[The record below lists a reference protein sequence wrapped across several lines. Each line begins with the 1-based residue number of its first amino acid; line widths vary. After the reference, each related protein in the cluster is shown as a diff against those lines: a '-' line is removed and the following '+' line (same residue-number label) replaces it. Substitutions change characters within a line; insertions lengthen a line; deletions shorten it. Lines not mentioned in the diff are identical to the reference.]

1 MSGVRRIAVVSMRYP
16 AGSTIGGAE
25 TLLKS
30 LALDARACGF
40 DVDVL
45 TTCAT
50 SHFTWEN
57 ELPPGQRQ
65 QDGLNVHYFPV
76 DDRDAGQFLQLQ
88 ARMNSGKELTGEEQE
103 RWTANNVNSQALLD
117 HLAQHDYDRILVG
130 PYLFGLTRRV
140 ASWAPERTVLVPCLH
155 DEAQAY
161 QSILNT
167 MFTQS
172 RTIIFNTHEE
182 RRLATRLYGEVCAE
196 MPVVGMGVVPF
207 DVDATAFA
215 KRHGLTAPYVIYSG
229 RREPLKG
236 TPLLLDYMDAFRKRT
251 EQDIKVVL
259 TGSGEFTPPEN
270 LVDHILDV
278 GFVSETEK
286 HEAMAGA
293 LAFVHPSQLESL
305 GIVLLEAWLARTPAL
320 VHAGSPVLVD
330 QCRQSNGGLWF
341 RSYADFEECLMRL
354 INDET
359 LGNALAE
366 QGRRFVETRY
376 SPDAVR
382 ARFKNALI
390 GETLTAPS

>member
-1 MSGVRRIAVVSMRYP
+1 MSDVQRIAIVSTRYP

-40 DVDVL
+40 EVDVL

-57 ELPPGQRQ
+57 ELPPGERQ
-65 QDGLNVHYFPV
+65 QDGLTVHYFPV
-76 DDRDAGQFLQLQ
+76 DDRDAGIFLQLQ
-88 ARMNSGKELTGEEQE
+88 ERMNAGKELTDDEQE
-103 RWTANNVNSQALLD
+103 RWIANNVNSQPLLD
-117 HLAQHDYDRILVG
+117 HLAQNEYDRVLVG

-140 ASWAPERTVLVPCLH
+140 ASVAPDRTVLVPCLH

-161 QSILNT
+161 QSILKT
-167 MFTQS
+167 MFTES
-172 RTIIFNTHEE
+172 RTVIFNTHEE
-182 RRLATRLYGEVCAE
+182 RRLATQLYGDSCAD
-196 MPVVGMGVVPF
+196 MPVVGMGVAPF
-207 DVDATAFA
+207 DVDDTAFA
-215 KRHGLTAPYVIYSG
+215 KRHGLTAPYIIYSG

-270 LVDHILDV
+270 LADHILDV
-278 GFVSETEK
+278 GFVSESEK

-293 LAFVHPSQLESL
+293 LAFIHPSQLESL
-305 GIVLLEAWLARTPAL
+305 GIVLLEAWLARTPVL
-320 VHAGSPVLVD
+320 VHSGSPVLVD
-330 QCRQSNGGLWF
+330 QCRQANGGLWF

-354 INDET
+354 INDD
-359 LGNALAE
+359 ALAGALAN
-366 QGRRFVETRY
+366 QGRSFVETRY
-376 SPDAVR
+376 APGAVR
-382 ARFKNALI
+382 ERYKAALI
-390 GETLTAPS
+390 R